1 MTSGLVHGH
10 GIDIHYRISGDGPEP
25 VVLINGV
32 GDDLDGWAN
41 QVDDFLA
48 AGLRV
53 VSFDNRGVGRSGQP
67 PGPYTSAEMAADLK
81 VLVAGLGLPPFH
93 LAGVSMGGA
102 IAQEYAVAHPGDLL
116 SLVLANTFA
125 VADPF
130 TAAAFETWATV
141 AEAAGMPVMMRQQA
155 PWIFS
160 PGFYQQHPDRVTELI
175 AAAETSTQPATAFA
189 AQMAALTGHDC
200 ASRIGAVSVPTLVL
214 SDILTLP
221 TEKVTRTP
229 TTPPRKIASPNTT
242 KSILALGATI
252 VPIFAAALCTTDS
265 GTTMR
270 SKSPRSS
277 TTEPTPLR
285 RSSSAVDRPP

>member
-1 MTSGLVHGH
+1 MTSGFVYGN
-10 GIDIHYRISGDGPEP
+10 GIGIHYRIAGNGASTL
-25 VVLINGV
+25 VLINGV

-41 QVDDFLA
+41 QLDDFVR

-53 VSFDNRGVGRSGQP
+53 VSYDNRGVGRSGAP
-67 PGPYTSAEMAADLK
+67 PGPYTSAEMASDLK
-81 VLVAGLGLPPFH
+81 ALVDGLGLAPFH

-102 IAQEYAVAHPGDLL
+102 IAQEYAVAHPDDLL

-141 AEAAGMPVMMRQQA
+141 ALAAGMPVMMEQQA

-160 PGFYQQHPDRVTELI
+160 PGFYQQHPDRVAELI
-175 AAAETSTQPATAFA
+175 EGAQGSTQPAAAFG

-214 SDILTLP
+214 AASDDIIIRPELSRRLFD
-221 TEKVTRTP
+221 
-229 TTPPRKIASPNTT
+229 
-242 KSILALGATI
+242 ALGPGAGTWAV
-252 VPIFAAALCTTDS
+252 VPGGHAAFWENPGPWNQAVIDFVRRNSAL
-265 GTTMR
+265 
-270 SKSPRSS
+270 
-277 TTEPTPLR
+277 
-285 RSSSAVDRPP
+285 